1 MYHSLLRSFLILLCH
16 APILCLGQ
24 ELSFGVEAR
33 ANLPIRNFNQKLQAN
48 TFPEMAVFGLYKIP
62 KLPVAAGLS
71 VGYGIYGRLLEKRN
85 DLYEGASKTLRLR
98 RNNNLLSIK
107 AHYRFYTPWVK
118 NEKLFIDA
126 QLGVSHLFTRYL
138 IRETLWSEPIEEGLD
153 HASWTMAYGLGLGY
167 KLPVA
172 IKNKSTHLEVKL
184 MYQTSNPTRFLPK
197 GAVNTTKNPGEDAV
211 FNYSTQKASLEML
224 QIAIAIVGLY
234 DIY

>member
-1 MYHSLLRSFLILLCH
+1 MHNCLLRSFLILLCH

-48 TFPEMAVFGLYKIP
+48 TFPEIAVFGIYKIP
-62 KLPVAAGLS
+62 ELPVAVGLS
-71 VGYGIYGRLLEKRN
+71 VGYGIYGRLLEKRK
-85 DLYEGASKTLRLR
+85 DLYEGSTETLRLR
-98 RNNNLLSIK
+98 RNNNLLTIK

-118 NEKLFIDA
+118 NEKLFVDA
-126 QLGVSHLFTRYL
+126 QLGVSHLYTRYL
-138 IRETLWSEPIEEGLD
+138 VRETIFSETIEEGLD

-172 IKNKSTHLEVKL
+172 IKNKGTHLEIKAV
-184 MYQTSNPTRFLPK
+184 YHTSNPARFLPK
-197 GAVNTTKNPGEDAV
+197 GAVNTTKKPGEDAV
-211 FNYSTQKASLEML
+211 FNYNTQKASLEMF

-234 DIY
+234 DIF